1 MLQPELL
8 RQIKHLEVRAGRLA
22 TDLLAGEYVS
32 AFKGQGME
40 FDEVRPYVPG
50 DDVRR
55 IDWNVTARMDQPFIK
70 VFREERELTL
80 MLIVDVSRSQFFGR
94 SRSKQEVAAELAAV
108 LAFLAIR
115 NQDRVGLLLFSD
127 QVESFIPPKKGRGHV
142 WNIIRNVLT
151 FEPKGTGTNIP
162 AALQHAAQLQKRRST
177 CFLISDFLATNFAD
191 GLSRFARRHDL
202 VCVRV
207 QDLLERHLP
216 SAGVVRFVDAE
227 SGLVRTVPTFSSAF
241 RAAMEAQELQRQD
254 AWRNLCRAK
263 GIDTFDLNS
272 SESVVPP
279 LERYLRRRERRR
291 AR

>member
-8 RQIKHLEVRAGRLA
+8 RQIKHLELRAGRMA
-22 TDLLAGEYVS
+22 TDLLAGEYTS

-80 MLIVDVSRSQFFGR
+80 MLIVDVSASQFFGPHR
-94 SRSKQEVAAELAAV
+94 LKQEAAAELAAV

-115 NQDRVGLLLFSD
+115 NQDKVGLLLFSD
-127 QVESFIPPKKGRGHV
+127 QVEHYIPPKKGRGHV
-142 WNIIRNVLT
+142 WNIIRSVLT
-151 FEPKGTGTNIP
+151 FEPSGQGTDLNV
-162 AALQHAAQLQKRRST
+162 ALDRVAQMQKRRAT
-177 CFLISDFLATNFAD
+177 CFVISDFFAPEYRPR
-191 GLSRFARRHDL
+191 LVRFSRRHDV

-207 QDLLERHLP
+207 KDRQEERLP
-216 SAGVVRFVDAE
+216 VVGVAQLRDAE
-227 SGLVRTVPTFSSAF
+227 TGELRVVPTFLRQYRENIEKKASD
-241 RAAMEAQELQRQD
+241 RAA
-254 AWRNLCRAK
+254 AWKQFCRSN
-263 GIDTFDLNS
+263 GIDTFDIDTAS
-272 SESVVPP
+272 STVGP
-279 LERYLRRRERRR
+279 LEAFLRRRERRR